1 MRTQRLTAARA
12 VTACAV
18 MLSLSISSMT
28 HAQSASPGQSPL
40 CQILTPKE
48 IRAALRM
55 KVGAGVGDDR
65 PGGPIRGCTWT
76 ATDGSGTNLRAEY
89 GPGSFDTYMLKS
101 YLDGAPQTIAGDQA
115 RLSSTGILGA
125 VEVGDNLFTLT
136 WGTLNPAKGT
146 SLKKLFQLA
155 TPRLASLPLA
165 PAPTATPTIAPSL
178 APERTLDPGLA
189 SLFPQTIGGQ
199 VVAPDQSYIAE
210 FLGFSGESDNP
221 GLAAPLGELGDIL
234 VSQGAALDAATF
246 AGTVVVVED
255 TGLLIL
261 AMRVPDMDMAA
272 VADQVDPLTVTRM
285 SDPVATAGQ
294 VAGRNVTWFTDG
306 PDSPGVQRQYMYPAN
321 DVLWEIAGPA
331 ALVTEAFQQL
341 PCAADA
347 LAVPTANNGFS
358 CGALPLTGAGSTPG
372 AAASP
377 VAVAPSPAG
386 SSAPGVG
393 LDTLFPATLGGAPA
407 EVLMS
412 QGKAAFAS
420 YDPSFVSSMNDILVS
435 HGKTI
440 EDLTV
445 ANATFV
451 ANGQQWLVSAYQVP
465 GLDASVTASL
475 FDPLIAAFYPKAK
488 RAEMTVGGKPVT
500 LLSNGKYSPKGRFT
514 YIYLK
519 DDVLWEVD
527 AVDPDLTQIF
537 TDLP

>member
-1 MRTQRLTAARA
+1 VRTQRLTAARA
-12 VTACAV
+12 ATACAV
-18 MLSLSISSMT
+18 MLSLSISSVA
-28 HAQSASPGQSPL
+28 HAQDASPGQSPL

-48 IRAALRM
+48 IKAALKM
-55 KVGAGVGDDR
+55 KVGAGVGGDTADGR
-65 PGGPIRGCTWT
+65 LRGCTWA
-76 ATDGSGTNLRAEY
+76 ATDGSGINLTAGY
-89 GPGSFDTYMLKS
+89 GPGSLDTYMLKS

-155 TPRLASLPLA
+155 TPRLASLALA
-165 PAPTATPTIAPSL
+165 PAPTASPTIAPSSAPAPTLDAGL
-178 APERTLDPGLA
+178 AALFPRAIGGQVVVPEQSDISEFLGFGGDPNDPGLA
-189 SLFPQTIGGQ
+189 SPMSQ
-199 VVAPDQSYIAE
+199 VS
-210 FLGFSGESDNP
+210 
-221 GLAAPLGELGDIL
+221 DIL
-234 VSQGAALDAATF
+234 TSQGTALDVATF
-246 AGTVVVVED
+246 AGTLVAVED
-255 TGLLIL
+255 TGLLVL
-261 AMRVPDMDMAA
+261 AMRVPDADMAA
-272 VADQVDPLTVTRM
+272 IADQIAPLTVTYM
-285 SDPVATAGQ
+285 SDPVATSGQ
-294 VAGRNVTWFTDG
+294 IAGRNVTWFTDG
-306 PDSPGVQRQYMYPAN
+306 PDSQGVQRQYMYPAN
-321 DVLWEIAGPA
+321 DVLWEIAGPEP
-331 ALVTEAFQQL
+331 LLTEAFQQL

-347 LAVPTANNGFS
+347 LAVPTADNGFS
-358 CGALPLTGAGSTPG
+358 CGALPLTGAGSSPG

-377 VAVAPSPAG
+377 MAVPPTPAG
-386 SSAPGVG
+386 PSAPGVG

-407 EVLMS
+407 EVLLS

-420 YDPSFVSSMNDILVS
+420 YDPAFVSSMNDILVS

-451 ANGQQWLVSAYQVP
+451 AKGQQWLVSAYQVP

-475 FDPLIAAFYPKAK
+475 FDPLIAALYPKAK

-514 YIYLK
+514 YIYLR
-519 DDVLWEVD
+519 DDVMWEVD